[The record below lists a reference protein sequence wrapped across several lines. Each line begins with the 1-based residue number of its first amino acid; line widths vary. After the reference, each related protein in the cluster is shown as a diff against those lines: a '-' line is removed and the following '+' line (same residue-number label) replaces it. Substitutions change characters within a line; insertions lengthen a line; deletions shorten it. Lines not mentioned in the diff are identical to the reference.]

1 MAEGKSKSKREP
13 HLCERKF
20 EVRIIKNVD
29 GKGETRNYVHL
40 QQYEAKKEKQ
50 AIEAM
55 QNRSTFSRGTAE
67 DVLSALRDFFV
78 NEMREGRRV
87 YIPEIGYFSLSAG
100 LKESYSGETSKIT
113 GDDICISGINFRPEA
128 SLLRDIGENMH
139 FIWQDHPKC
148 SLPDST
154 PETVLEKIKE
164 FLKTEDGVTV
174 SSFSVYAGLT
184 KYATRMFLN
193 YFCNKGIM
201 VKTGTD
207 RSPVYLMK

>member
-1 MAEGKSKSKREP
+1 MAKGKSKSKKNP

-20 EVRIIKNVD
+20 EIRILKNVD
-29 GKGETRNYVHL
+29 GKGKKRKYAHL
-40 QQYEAKKEKQ
+40 LQYKAKDEKQ

-78 NEMREGRRV
+78 IEMREGRRV

-100 LKESYSGETSKIT
+100 LKESNTGKTSEIT

-128 SLLRDIGENMH
+128 SLLRDIGEDMH
-139 FIWQDHPKC
+139 FIRQHYPKG
-148 SLPDST
+148 SMPNST

-184 KYATRMFLN
+184 KYTTRLFLN
-193 YFCNKGIM
+193 YFCNQGIM

-207 RSPVYLMK
+207 RSPLYLMK